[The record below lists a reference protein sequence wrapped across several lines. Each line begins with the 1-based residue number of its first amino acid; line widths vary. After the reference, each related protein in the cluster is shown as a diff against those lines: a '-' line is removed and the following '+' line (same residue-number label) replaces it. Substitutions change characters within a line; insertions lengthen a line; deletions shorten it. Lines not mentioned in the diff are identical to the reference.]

1 MKGSVL
7 IRIFA
12 ALAILGAVVIGVG
25 LGLSL
30 AETSNVRN
38 QENFVEFAPALPTR
52 ILDING
58 ALITEFSADE
68 KREMVSLS
76 ELPRHLI
83 YAVLAR
89 EDPDFYR
96 HRGFSVRGIARAA
109 MGKIT
114 GQSLGGGST
123 ITQQVAG
130 TLYTDRTEYSYT
142 RKLRELWWSIQMER
156 RYTKNEILEIYLN
169 YMYMGPG
176 TYGVEAASKYF
187 FGHSA
192 RDITLAEA
200 AILVI
205 QLSSPSRYNPLDNP
219 NVARDRQRS
228 VLERMIEFGYTTREE
243 ADASFDDYWD
253 NYDYT
258 RASTSA
264 YYSREDAAPWF
275 SEYVRR
281 ELDTMMYGS
290 MDYYRDGYTV
300 LTTLDLR
307 RQAAAEKFME
317 QGLARANAEYSR
329 SSSNRLTEAEKTY
342 IPVINMLSL
351 VFDLGDIHASSEAV
365 NEQKALS
372 RYTRTLNPVVDMAAL
387 MFGVS
392 DLKVMSSSAFADLKT
407 VTEKNV
413 VEGALIAIEN
423 ETGYITALIGGS
435 RYDESNQLIRATQGN
450 IQVGSAFKPLYY
462 SAAIDSRT
470 FTATSLIHDLP
481 IVFHNEDGTPYIPLN
496 FRGEWRGSVLV
507 YDALA
512 NSMNV
517 PSLKILDAIGFDAA
531 IDRAAT
537 LLGITDGAEIRRIF
551 PRVYPL
557 GLGISSAAPLQMAR
571 AFAVFGNQ
579 GRDVSPIAIRAV
591 EDRNGRVVLDT
602 EREVRLR
609 QRRMGDGIQVVSAQN
624 AYIMTSMMKKTVEM
638 GSLYAPSEWGA
649 KFTFRD
655 EEGKRYRMPMAG
667 KTGTP
672 QNWSDAWA
680 VGYSPYYT
688 AAVWFGFDKPG
699 NSLGVNLTGSTLAG
713 PVWADFMHEAHLG
726 LPYKDF
732 VKPSTGIIEVT
743 VCAKSGLL
751 KTAACPS
758 EVTMPFL
765 EGTQPTRYCDEHDA
779 SGLRSPVSL
788 ERLRQDTLFM
798 DSSAL
803 LGELKLPELRLPE
816 EWQLTER
823 QLTER
828 QTDQRSQARQGA
840 SPAAR
845 TAAARSTRTRATPQ
859 ASRTDTENAQTPR
872 DEAQA
877 NQAAAVDFRGSDYEG
892 VLPPAQEIFA
902 GDQSADSTEIRPAQ
916 AAPSRN
922 VRGSDPVLLDDEF
935 ALDLP
940 DYNPL
945 LE

>member
-1 MKGSVL
+1 MRSYVL

-12 ALAILGAVVIGVG
+12 ALTILAAVVIGVS

-30 AETSNVRN
+30 AETNNIKN
-38 QENFVEFAPALPTR
+38 QENFVEFAPALPTK
-52 ILDING
+52 IMDING
-58 ALITEFSADE
+58 ELITEFSADE

-89 EDPDFYR
+89 EDPDFYN
-96 HRGFSVRGIARAA
+96 HKGFSIRGIARAA
-109 MGKIT
+109 MGKLI

-142 RKLRELWWSIQMER
+142 RKIRELWWSLQMER

-192 RDITLAEA
+192 REITLAEA

-228 VLERMIEFGYTTREE
+228 VLDRMIEFGYTTREE
-243 ADASFDDYWD
+243 ADASFNAYWD

-281 ELDTMMYGS
+281 ELDTMMYGA

-307 RQAAAEKFME
+307 HQAAAAKFME
-317 QGLARANAEYSR
+317 QGLAKANKEYSR
-329 SSSNRLTEAEKTY
+329 SSSNRLTEAERTY
-342 IPVINMLSL
+342 VPVVDMLSL
-351 VFDLGDIHASSEAV
+351 FFDLGDIHASSEAQ
-365 NEQKALS
+365 NKQKALS
-372 RYTRTLNPVVDMAAL
+372 RYTKTLNPVADMAAL
-387 MFGVS
+387 MFGIQ
-392 DLKVMSSSAFADLKT
+392 DLKVMTASAFAELKT
-407 VTEKNV
+407 NTEKNV
-413 VEGALIAIEN
+413 VEGALVSIEN

-435 RYDESNQLIRATQGN
+435 KYDESNQLIRATQGN
-450 IQVGSAFKPLYY
+450 IQPGSSFKPLYY
-462 SAAIDSRT
+462 SAAIDSRI
-470 FTATSLIHDLP
+470 FTPTSLIYDLP

-496 FRGEWRGSVLV
+496 FRGEWKGSVLL

-517 PSLKILDAIGFDAA
+517 PSLKVLDAIGFDAA
-531 IDRAAT
+531 IDRAAA
-537 LLGITDGAEIRRIF
+537 LLDIHDPAVIRRTF

-557 GLGISSAAPLQMAR
+557 GLGIISAAPLQMAR
-571 AFAVFGNQ
+571 AFAVFANQ

-609 QRRMGDGIQVVSAQN
+609 QRRMGSDIQVISPQN
-624 AYIMTSMMKKTVEM
+624 AYVMTSMLKKTVEM
-638 GSLYAPSEWGA
+638 GTLYAPSEWGA
-649 KFTFRD
+649 KFSFRD
-655 EEGKRYRMPMAG
+655 EQDKRFRMPMAG

-672 QNWSDAWA
+672 QNWSDAWT

-688 AAVWFGFDKPG
+688 TAIWFGFDKPG

-713 PVWADFMHEAHLG
+713 PVWADFMREIHQG
-726 LPYKDF
+726 LPLKDF
-732 VKPSTGIIEVT
+732 VKPSTGIIDVT
-743 VCAKSGLL
+743 VCTKSGLL
-751 KTAACPS
+751 KTPGCPGD
-758 EVTMPFL
+758 VTMPFL
-765 EGTQPTRYCDEHDA
+765 EGTQPTRYCDLHDGTA
-779 SGLRSPVSL
+779 ARANQVNL
-788 ERLRQDTLFM
+788 EGMRLDTMLM
-798 DSSAL
+798 DSNTL
-803 LGELKLPELRLPE
+803 LGELKLPELRLDLLPPE
-816 EWQLTER
+816 L
-823 QLTER
+823 
-828 QTDQRSQARQGA
+828 QRPEPVNRPASNRSGNRTNPRTTPAASSRPP
-840 SPAAR
+840 SPAR
-845 TAAARSTRTRATPQ
+845 ETPESSRSSPII
-859 ASRTDTENAQTPR
+859 S
-872 DEAQA
+872 DE
-877 NQAAAVDFRGSDYEG
+877 
-892 VLPPAQEIFA
+892 
-902 GDQSADSTEIRPAQ
+902 
-916 AAPSRN
+916 
-922 VRGSDPVLLDDEF
+922 EF
-935 ALDLP
+935 GLELP

-945 LE
+945 LD